1 MEKALRKIVNQLT
14 PKSIERIRWR
24 KFLQSKELALSA
36 IGTVDE
42 EWQCRIESVLSSPD
56 NVHIDRVANAG
67 KIIDHYIVMHNGVKV
82 CVNSY
87 YGAGIANM
95 LVANRGVHEP
105 QEEKAFTEVVK
116 LMPHKCRMLE
126 LGAYWGFY
134 SLSLLNE
141 RTEAECF
148 LVEPESFNLLCGEVN
163 FELNRREG
171 KFIQAAI
178 GATHVPRKIVSV
190 DGLMQEHSIPHLDIL
205 HADIQGFELDMLE
218 GAKEALF
225 NGCVDYVF
233 ISTHSNV
240 LHRSCLEFLENY
252 EYKILAEADLNET
265 FSYDGVIVARRGS
278 HPGPDIIEISKRS
291 G

>member
-1 MEKALRKIVNQLT
+1 MKKALKKIASQLVPGSIKRK
-14 PKSIERIRWR
+14 RWR
-24 KFLQSKELALSA
+24 KFLESKELAASV
-36 IGTVDE
+36 IGPVDQ
-42 EWQCRIESVLSSPD
+42 EWKSRIDSVLSSPD
-56 NVHIDRVANAG
+56 NAHIDRVPEAG

-105 QEEKAFTEVVK
+105 QEERAFTEVVK

-141 RTEAECF
+141 RAEAECF
-148 LVEPESFNLLCGEVN
+148 LVEPESFNLLSGEVN
-163 FELNRREG
+163 FELNRKEG
-171 KFIQAAI
+171 KFIQAAV
-178 GATHVPRKIVSV
+178 GATHVPGKTVSV
-190 DGLMQEHSIPHLDIL
+190 DGLLQEHSIPHLDIL

-218 GAKEALF
+218 GAKEALS
-225 NGCVDYVF
+225 NGRVDYLF
-233 ISTHSNV
+233 ISTHSDL
-240 LHRSCLEFLENY
+240 LHRSCLEYLQSLN
-252 EYKILAEADLNET
+252 YKILAEADLNDT
-265 FSYDGVIVARRGS
+265 FSYDGVIVARRVS
-278 HPGPDIIEISKRS
+278 HPGPDLIEISKRS

>member
-1 MEKALRKIVNQLT
+1 MKKALRKIAKQLT
-14 PKSIERIRWR
+14 PDFIKRNRWR
-24 KFLQSKELALSA
+24 KFLESKELALSA
-36 IGTVDE
+36 IGSVDD
-42 EWQCRIESVLSSPD
+42 EWKCRIESVLSSPD
-56 NVHIDRVANAG
+56 NACIDRVPNAG
-67 KIIDHYIVMHNGVKV
+67 KINDYYIIMHNGVKV

-116 LMPHKCRMLE
+116 LMPLKCRMLE

-141 RTEAECF
+141 RTGAECY
-148 LVEPESFNLLCGEVN
+148 LVEPESFNLFSGEVN
-163 FELNRREG
+163 FELNQREG
-171 KFIQAAI
+171 TFIQASV
-178 GATHVPRKIVSV
+178 GAAHIPRQSISV
-190 DGLMQEHSIPHLDIL
+190 DGLMRDHSISHLDIL

-233 ISTHSNV
+233 ISTHSDA

-252 EYKILAEADLNET
+252 DYKILAEADLNET

>member
-1 MEKALRKIVNQLT
+1 MIKALRKIAKQLT
-14 PKSIERIRWR
+14 PNFIKRNRWR
-24 KFLQSKELALSA
+24 KFLESKELALNA
-36 IGTVDE
+36 IGSVDE
-42 EWQCRIESVLSSPD
+42 EWQDRIESVLSSPD
-56 NVHIDRVANAG
+56 NAYISRVPDAG
-67 KIIDHYIVMHNGVKV
+67 KIFDHYIIMHNGVKV

-105 QEEKAFTEVVK
+105 QEEKAFAEVVK
-116 LMPHKCRMLE
+116 LMPLKCRMLE

-141 RTEAECF
+141 RTEAECY

-163 FELNRREG
+163 FELNQRRG
-171 KFIQAAI
+171 NFIHASVGAANI
-178 GATHVPRKIVSV
+178 PSKSVSV
-190 DGLMQEHSIPHLDIL
+190 DGLMRDYSISHFDIL

-218 GAKEALF
+218 GAREALS

-233 ISTHSNV
+233 ISTHSDV
-240 LHRSCLEFLENY
+240 LHRSCLDFLENY
-252 EYKILAEADLNET
+252 DYKILAEADLNET
-265 FSYDGVIVARRGS
+265 FSYDGVIVARRVS
-278 HPGPDIIEISKRS
+278 HPGPDMIEISKRS